1 MGIRDST
8 QDEYWIYFVIDG
20 SLNSNPETVFH
31 YKVTNL
37 DLNFK
42 KEKILKISKEIYYQ
56 SKEKNI

>member
-1 MGIRDST
+1 MST
-8 QDEYWIYFVIDG
+8 GYIFVIDG

-37 DLNFK
+37 GLNFK
-42 KEKILKISKEIYYQ
+42 KEEILKISKEIYYQ